1 VASREE
7 VQSAILDEIMK
18 TLQESSSVAA
28 VKDLAEAYAWVV
40 SPGQPH

>member
-1 VASREE
+1 VATRQE
-7 VQSAILDEIMK
+7 VQEAILDEIVK

-28 VKDLAEAYAWVV
+28 VKDLAEAYAWIT